1 MRLTTAVGGTV
12 FRCIGPILLQIVTL
26 RSIQTMSDM
35 IFVNSLTQARVR
47 KNENLPIK
55 LRESRY
61 ALS

>member
-1 MRLTTAVGGTV
+1 M
-12 FRCIGPILLQIVTL
+12 GPILLQIVTL

-47 KNENLPIK
+47 KNENLPEK
-55 LRESRY
+55 LRESWY

>member
-12 FRCIGPILLQIVTL
+12 FRCFGPILLQIATL

-47 KNENLPIK
+47 KNENLPEK